1 MLTWQSSTTVFQAE
15 FEGISSP
22 RRSVVRDPI
31 RSESI
36 RSVSFGESTT
46 VDIVLR
52 VYEILS
58 IVRLYR
64 LESRKNKI
72 YLSFG
77 RDRKIDEGQ
86 NSGLAMET
94 AEVKHAKENGPI
106 GITEWDL
113 IGRWRF

>member
-1 MLTWQSSTTVFQAE
+1 MAKLDYRVSS
-15 FEGISSP
+15 GIRGYFVTATIS
-22 RRSVVRDPI
+22 RSRSDPI
-31 RSESI
+31 WSESI

-58 IVRLYR
+58 IVRLCR

-72 YLSFG
+72 YLPFG
-77 RDRKIDEGQ
+77 RDRKIDEDQ
-86 NSGLAMET
+86 NSGLAVET

-106 GITEWDL
+106 GIIEWDL
-113 IGRWRF
+113 IGWWRF